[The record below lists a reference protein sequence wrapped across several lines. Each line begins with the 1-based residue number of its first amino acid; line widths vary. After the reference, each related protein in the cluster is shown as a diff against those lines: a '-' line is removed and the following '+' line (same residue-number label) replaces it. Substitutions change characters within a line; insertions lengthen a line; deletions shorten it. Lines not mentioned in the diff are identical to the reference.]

1 MRTDALKCPGSQ
13 NYPPKLHFYPNF
25 FISSSHIRVNSSRIS
40 NGLCWHAAARVS
52 QPKSETKFIKYCYET
67 ITNGLKKY
75 CDEPFKDKPSHL
87 LYGATNGPRG
97 RMLRVF
103 LPIIDV
109 LKVLPLVLFYIQFGN
124 RFWPFNCTNNM
135 VFQLDTIIRLITE
148 H

>member
-25 FISSSHIRVNSSRIS
+25 FISSPQVRVNSSRIS
-40 NGLCWHAAARVS
+40 AGLCWHAAARVS

-109 LKVLPLVLFYIQFGN
+109 LKHTAVWKIQTFKET
-124 RFWPFNCTNNM
+124 FNQRILGSIFKICFT
-135 VFQLDTIIRLITE
+135 
-148 H
+148 

>member
-135 VFQLDTIIRLITE
+135 VFQLDIIIRL
-148 H
+148 

>member
-109 LKVLPLVLFYIQFGN
+109 LRIIIQLIYIFHQTRN
-124 RFWPFNCTNNM
+124 K
-135 VFQLDTIIRLITE
+135 RLTVWRTSPPAP
-148 H
+148 

>member
-52 QPKSETKFIKYCYET
+52 QPKSETKFIKYCYKT

-75 CDEPFKDKPSHL
+75 CDEPFKYKPSHL

-109 LKVLPLVLFYIQFGN
+109 LKQKLRVILETFDHKTIH
-124 RFWPFNCTNNM
+124 NN
-135 VFQLDTIIRLITE
+135 TKLI
-148 H
+148 